1 MLRAATVLIL
11 LLGLAAC
18 GQLPRPFAPEQKS
31 QNALL
36 ELKDRA
42 GITVLPMTGDIPQP
56 PGSMA
61 RAMVEALHGL
71 NVPAALGQGNRESR
85 VLETH
90 SLVLPQ
96 PDGRDEVLLYWDLR
110 AHDGA
115 RVGIH
120 NLRRVLPRGAWQA
133 GDPRVIAALTA
144 EAAPAIAALVQNPP
158 VEVARIPG
166 FPGARLVILPL
177 ESAPGDAAVSLPR
190 ALAAEF
196 LAADLPV
203 ADKIGENDLLV
214 LGDVEVGPPKDGLQE
229 VAIKWQVIRARGDE
243 ELGEITQR
251 NHVPAGSLDGPWGA
265 AAREIARGAAAGM
278 IDLLGSAGKL

>member
-1 MLRAATVLIL
+1 MLRAASLLIL
-11 LLGLAAC
+11 LLGVAAC
-18 GQLPRPFAPEQKS
+18 GQVPRPFAPEQKS

-56 PGSMA
+56 PGTA
-61 RAMVEALHGL
+61 AQAMVEALHGL
-71 NVPAALGQGNRESR
+71 NVLAALGQGNRESR
-85 VLETH
+85 ILESH
-90 SLVLPQ
+90 SLVLPR
-96 PDGRDEVLLYWDLR
+96 PGGRDEVLLYWDLR

-133 GDPRVIAALTA
+133 GDPRVVATLTA

-158 VEVARIPG
+158 VEIAIIPG

-177 ESAPGDAAVSLPR
+177 GPAPGDAAVSLPH

-196 LAADLPV
+196 LAAELPV
-203 ADKIGENDLLV
+203 ADKIGEHDLLV
-214 LGDVEVGPPKDGLQE
+214 LGNIELGPPKDGLQE
-229 VAIKWQVIRARGDE
+229 VAIKWLVIRVRGNE
-243 ELGEITQR
+243 ELGEIAQR